1 MQFRFAVDKFELF
14 EREVSLQIGEHDV
27 AAARFNG
34 AIDDE
39 NVTLV
44 DAGIDHGVAACFDD
58 ESRIAVFHKV
68 VVERQVV
75 FGIVRSRGGKAA
87 LNRQVDELDAFG
99 LLTGTSG
106 SQFLERHCPLRCRFK
121 QGSHKVCAAQ

>member
-14 EREVSLQIGEHDV
+14 EREVPLQVGEHDV
-27 AAARFNG
+27 AATRFNG

-39 NVTLV
+39 NVTLE
-44 DAGIDHGVAACFDD
+44 DAGIDHGVAACFDN
-58 ESRIAVFHKV
+58 ESRIAVFHEV
-68 VVERQVV
+68 VVERQIV

-87 LNRQVDELDAFG
+87 LNRQVNELDAFG
-99 LLTGTSG
+99 LFNGTSG

>member
-1 MQFRFAVDKFELF
+1 MQFRFAVDELKLF
-14 EREVSLQIGEHDV
+14 EREVPLQVGEHDV

-44 DAGIDHGVAACFDD
+44 DAGIDHGVTACFDD
-58 ESRIAVFHKV
+58 ESRIAVFHEV

-75 FGIVRSRGGKAA
+75 FGIVRSRGGKA
-87 LNRQVDELDAFG
+87 EP
-99 LLTGTSG
+99 SG
-106 SQFLERHCPLRCRFK
+106 R
-121 QGSHKVCAAQ
+121 